1 MPLVIDRTS
10 EAALTTLF
18 DTDFIRSVTKYLG
31 MDADTP
37 SEDMPLSVNELLE
50 EAISACEQE
59 QWRFILPKE
68 VELLL
73 PVEAF
78 NDYDKLLFLPLGV
91 ATDVAIHYTDLDGAT
106 IAFTDFTQYAGEPI
120 RLYSDTW
127 SDMVNDCAED
137 TYPVSV
143 TYTPGYTS
151 YAQVP
156 KSTVR
161 ALKLLVSYNFEY
173 RGVDAPMPESYKHH
187 RNLAWLNNDRANRYI
202 SDDWTKV
209 SPK

>member
-18 DTDFIRSVTKYLG
+18 DTDFIRSLTQYLG

-50 EAISACEQE
+50 EAISSCEQE
-59 QWRFILPKE
+59 QWRFILPKD
-68 VELLL
+68 VTLLL

-78 NDYDKLLFLPLGV
+78 AELDKMVVLPLGV
-91 ATDVAIHYTDLDGAT
+91 ATEVSISYKDLEEDT
-106 IAFTDFTQYAGEPI
+106 QTFTDFTLYTGEPI
-120 RLYSDTW
+120 RLYSDSW
-127 SDMVNDCAED
+127 YDLINDCFEEP
-137 TYPVSV
+137 YPITVS
-143 TYTPGYTS
+143 YRPGYTS
-151 YAQVP
+151 IEEVP

-161 ALKLLVSYNFEY
+161 ALKLLTAYNFEY
-173 RGVDAPMPESYKHH
+173 RGADVPMPQAYKH
-187 RNLAWLNNDRANRYI
+187 NMMLGWLNNDRANRYI
-202 SDDWTKV
+202 TDDWNKV

>member
-18 DTDFIRSVTKYLG
+18 DTDFIRSLTKYLG

-59 QWRFILPKE
+59 QWRFILPKQ
-68 VELLL
+68 VKLLV

-78 NDYDKLLFLPLGV
+78 TDYDRLVFLPLGV
-91 ATDVAIHYTDLDGAT
+91 AATVAIAYTDTDAAT
-106 IAFTDFTQYAGEPI
+106 VQFTDFTKYDGEPI

-127 SDMVNDCAED
+127 MDMVNDCSED
-137 TYPVSV
+137 PYPITI

-151 YAQVP
+151 YAKVP

-161 ALKLLVSYNFEY
+161 ALKLLVSYNFEF
-173 RGVDAPMPESYKHH
+173 RGIDAPIPEAYKHH

-202 SDDWTKV
+202 TDDWNKV

>member
-1 MPLVIDRTS
+1 MPLVVNRTT
-10 EAALTTLF
+10 EAELTTLF
-18 DTDFIRSVTKYLG
+18 DTDFIRSLTKYLG

-37 SEDMPLSVNELLE
+37 SDDMPLSVNELLE

-68 VELLL
+68 VALLL

-78 NDYDKLLFLPLGV
+78 YADDKLLFLPLGT
-91 ATDVAIHYTDLDGAT
+91 ASDVAVSYTDLEGDTAN
-106 IAFTDFTQYAGEPI
+106 FVDFTQYPGEPI
-120 RLYSDTW
+120 KLYSDAW
-127 SDMVNDCAED
+127 VDMVNDCAENP
-137 TYPVSV
+137 YPITV

-151 YAQVP
+151 YAEVP

-161 ALKLLVSYNFEY
+161 ALKLLVSYNFEF
-173 RGVDAPMPESYKHH
+173 RGVDAPIPEAYKHH
-187 RNLAWLNNDRANRYI
+187 RNLAWLNNDRANKYI
-202 SDDWTKV
+202 ADDWAKV

>member
-1 MPLVIDRTS
+1 MPLVIDRTT
-10 EAALTTLF
+10 EAELTTLF
-18 DTDFIRSVTKYLG
+18 DTDFIRSLTKYLG

-37 SEDMPLSVNELLE
+37 SDDMPLSVNELLE

-68 VELLL
+68 ATLLL

-78 NDYDKLLFLPLGV
+78 CDADKLLFLPLGT
-91 ATDVAIHYTDLDGAT
+91 ASDIAITYNDLEGDIVT
-106 IAFTDFTQYAGEPI
+106 FTDFTQYAGEPI
-120 RLYSDTW
+120 RLYSDEW
-127 SDMVNDCAED
+127 YSMVNNCAED
-137 TYPVSV
+137 PYPITV

-151 YAQVP
+151 YAEVP
-156 KSTVR
+156 KSTIR
-161 ALKLLVSYNFEY
+161 ALKLLVSYNFEF
-173 RGVDAPMPESYKHH
+173 RGVDAPIPEAYKHH

-202 SDDWTKV
+202 ADDWTKV

>member
-1 MPLVIDRTS
+1 MPLVIDRTT

-18 DTDFIRSVTKYLG
+18 DTDFIRSLTKYLG

-37 SEDMPLSVNELLE
+37 SDDMPLSVNELLE

-68 VELLL
+68 VTLLL

-78 NDYDKLLFLPLGV
+78 CDSDKLVFLPLGV
-91 ATDVAIHYTDLDGAT
+91 ASDVAISYTDLEGDAV
-106 IAFTDFTQYAGEPI
+106 AFTDFTQYAGEPI
-120 RLYSDTW
+120 RLYSEEW
-127 SDMVNDCAED
+127 YSMVNDCAED
-137 TYPVSV
+137 PYPIAI

-151 YAQVP
+151 YAEVP

-161 ALKLLVSYNFEY
+161 ALKLLVSYNFEF
-173 RGVDAPMPESYKHH
+173 RGVDAPIPTAYQHH

-202 SDDWTKV
+202 ADDWTKV